1 MFENIAN
8 IFRIPDLRK
17 RVLFTLGILAVY
29 RLGSQIPTP
38 GVNLKLLAQ
47 FFDQQAGS
55 ALGLVDLFSGGNLR
69 KLTIF
74 ALGIMPYI
82 TASIIFQLLTV
93 VYEPLA
99 KLQKE
104 GELGRRKI
112 TQWTRYVTVLLGAIQ
127 SLAIALTLSHG
138 SGGVSYVLN
147 PGPGFI
153 FTTIV
158 TLTTGTAFIMWLG
171 EQITDRGIGNGMSL
185 LIFAGIVVGLP
196 RGIQDLI
203 DKAKTQAWG
212 SFTIPALVILV
223 VMMIAIVAFI
233 VFVERS
239 ERRIPV
245 QYAKRI
251 VGRRLMGGQSTHLPL
266 KVNSG
271 GVMPV
276 IFASSILSAPLLF
289 AGSDYVRSS
298 GFLTR
303 IFDGLRTGEPWYE
316 LLYMVGIVFFA
327 YFYISI
333 VFRPDDIAD
342 NMRKYGGF
350 IPGIRP
356 GKRTSDFVNDVLT
369 RITLVGAL
377 YLIVISLIPYDFD
390 QRHSPERPLAGRRVL
405 RADANLGH
413 PRLERQLL
421 LRRHLAADCGRR
433 GHGYDQPGRV
443 AADHAPLRW
452 LLAAQRPGPRKT
464 VVVRAVAEAAKTGP
478 SSEENWKQI
487 IPGPVLLMGPPGVG
501 KGTQAKGIMAAW
513 GIPQISTG
521 DLLRDHRDRGTR
533 LGVQAKQL
541 MDEGKLVPDDLVNQ
555 MVAERLQQPDT
566 ARGYILDGYPRTL
579 AQAEWLDQRLR
590 DQHSDDQRLAG
601 ARTRRVFR

>member
-1 MFENIAN
+1 MFEKIRN

-112 TQWTRYVTVLLGAIQ
+112 TQWTRYVTVVLGAVQ

-153 FTTIV
+153 FTTII

-185 LIFAGIVVGLP
+185 LIFAGIVDGLP
-196 RGIQDLI
+196 RGVADLYE
-203 DKAKTQAWG
+203 KARTQAFG
-212 SFTIPALVILV
+212 AFTIPALTLLV
-223 VMMIAIVAFI
+223 VGMIAVIGFI
-233 VFVERS
+233 VYVERS

-271 GVMPV
+271 GVMPI
-276 IFASSILSAPLLF
+276 IFASSILSAPMLF
-289 AGSDYVRSS
+289 ASSNFVRSHP
-298 GFLTR
+298 LLNR
-303 IFDGLRTGEPWYE
+303 IFDALRAGEPWYE
-316 LLYMVGIVFFA
+316 LLSMVAIVFFA

-356 GKRTSDFVNDVLT
+356 GRRTSDYINDILT
-369 RITLVGAL
+369 RITLVGAI
-377 YLIVISLIPYDFD
+377 YLIV
-390 QRHSPERPLAGRRVL
+390 V
-405 RADANLGH
+405 
-413 PRLERQLL
+413 
-421 LRRHLAADCGRR
+421 
-433 GHGYDQPGRV
+433 
-443 AADHAPLRW
+443 W
-452 LLAAQRPGPRKT
+452 L
-464 VVVRAVAEAAKTGP
+464 
-478 SSEENWKQI
+478 
-487 IPGPVLLMGPPGVG
+487 
-501 KGTQAKGIMAAW
+501 
-513 GIPQISTG
+513 IPQIMINGIHLENLWLVGSAFEKMPTWVTHG
-521 DLLRDHRDRGTR
+521 LGLNFYFGGTSLLIVV
-533 LGVQAKQL
+533 GVA
-541 MDEGKLVPDDLVNQ
+541 MDTVNQ
-555 MVAERLQQPDT
+555 VESQLIMRHYEGFSPRSGRV
-566 ARGYILDGYPRTL
+566 RG
-579 AQAEWLDQRLR
+579 
-590 DQHSDDQRLAG
+590 
-601 ARTRRVFR
+601 RRAW